1 MNGDEL
7 TENETYLTDKGAL
20 LVMGVG
26 HIYDTWAR
34 ENMEFIFRVFN
45 LRR

>member
-20 LVMGVG
+20 LVMGVVG
-26 HIYDTWAR
+26 ECAYI
-34 ENMEFIFRVFN
+34 
-45 LRR
+45 